1 VGSSVPPESPP
12 MKSGGGKDLQVVEIQ
27 NGKYKIHIEDV
38 IKILKT
44 FKEVEE
50 IELYEINE
58 AIEFLIKENIL
69 FVDPA
74 LGVVKPQS
82 KLDLLALRKVLELI

>member
-1 VGSSVPPESPP
+1 LNNV
-12 MKSGGGKDLQVVEIQ
+12 KR
-27 NGKYKIHIEDV
+27 GKYKIHIEDV

>member
-1 VGSSVPPESPP
+1 